1 MKSNLAGRLDE
12 KAFNMR
18 NCSETMLEGNMGYN
32 MALKLG
38 ECYIYIHTCYMYI
51 SNQSVNV
58 QQFPM
63 VTPCYSKE
71 TNSFMYRQIQK

>member
-1 MKSNLAGRLDE
+1 MKSSLAGRLDE

-38 ECYIYIHTCYMYI
+38 ECYIHTCYMYI

-58 QQFPM
+58 ASNTSGVDARIAICSVNF
-63 VTPCYSKE
+63 
-71 TNSFMYRQIQK
+71 SFISDFW